1 MKLFQN
7 VNWIVNRWRTV
18 TVWCLAMLPACLPA
32 CVAFGNK
39 PNDSNNNSNT
49 PACCRYTHKC
59 GYNTCEYVLPG
70 IATINTKSYTSIVVC
85 VCVCVSARMSASV
98 SCIWLLLHLPDK
110 SCRPDQL
117 YLTSHIHAYIYG
129 LFFSIFV
136 HTYSSLLSQFPKFT
150 QFLATPYRLKIF
162 PLNHWEVSSRDCD
175 CLFYGGPVYKAI
187 VAPIW
192 HCCDYNKR
200 KVFVI
205 PPLSRFRNVRDDN
218 TKNIKNVFFTIST
231 TGIDKL
237 LPDGTASHLL
247 CL

>member
-18 TVWCLAMLPACLPA
+18 TVWCLAMLPA

-70 IATINTKSYTSIVVC
+70 IATINTKSYTSIVVW
-85 VCVCVSARMSASV
+85 VCECVSVRMSASV

-162 PLNHWEVSSRDCD
+162 PLNHWEVSSRDCRLLLLLLS
-175 CLFYGGPVYKAI
+175 CVCFMGGLFIKRSWRQFDI
-187 VAPIW
+187 V
-192 HCCDYNKR
+192 
-200 KVFVI
+200 VI
-205 PPLSRFRNVRDDN
+205 TINGKFLLFRRCRVSE
-218 TKNIKNVFFTIST
+218 TCATI
-231 TGIDKL
+231 IPKI
-237 LPDGTASHLL
+237 
-247 CL
+247 